1 MPVGVLILPS
11 QKPRATEPPPMPAPA
26 PAWGRES
33 SSLNGHA
40 AAGCT
45 SPLCP
50 AARKA
55 EAPPSCFNIFPGPSL
70 VKKHHVSTA
79 DQHAGPPLD
88 TAAIRWQHSWRRPST
103 PRPNLQ
109 LEASQGSLSAP
120 GQARSEGT
128 ALLSGTTAADSLQQ
142 AASCP
147 PCLVCAAPPSSAVNP
162 SLPQRGRGGG
172 GCFETARHRW
182 LLCSNAKFT

>member
-1 MPVGVLILPS
+1 MPVGVSVLPS
-11 QKPRATEPPPMPAPA
+11 RKPRATEPPPMPAPA

-33 SSLNGHA
+33 SSLNGQA

-55 EAPPSCFNIFPGPSL
+55 QAPSSCFSIFPGPSL
-70 VKKHHVSTA
+70 VKKQQVSAA
-79 DQHAGPPLD
+79 DQRAGPPLD
-88 TAAIRWQHSWRRPST
+88 TAAIRWQRSWRRPPTLS
-103 PRPNLQ
+103 PNLQ